1 MRDKIIQ
8 QVVDKFQERS
18 DVGYKKY
25 GVTLHDDE
33 PNLHKWLNHLQEE
46 LMDAVNYL
54 EKLKMTM
61 TDELTEKIY
70 QDYKEAEQEANPISA
85 SPDPGDPPSIGYT
98 SSSTMYPGDI
108 EITYT
113 NVNEKKKK

>member
-33 PNLHKWLNHLQEE
+33 PNMYKWLNHLQEE

-61 TDELTEKIY
+61 TEELTEKIY
-70 QDYKEAEQEANPISA
+70 QDYKEAEQEANPITSN
-85 SPDPGDPPSIGYT
+85 PDPGDPPSLGST
-98 SSSTMYPGDI
+98 TSTMYPGDI
-108 EITYT
+108 KVTYET
-113 NVNEKKKK
+113 KK